1 MLDRITHLPQIL
13 AGRPTLR
20 GLRISVAHIVNLVAN
35 GMTPGQIVAQHPDL
49 DEEDIRQSLGYAAV
63 IADDRVYPLPALAK

>member
-49 DEEDIRQSLGYAAV
+49 DEEDIRQALGYAAV